1 MAIPIAAIAKKVAV
15 HLATKKETWTVISSI
30 IAGLLCLALLPV
42 MVLLSISGGLSQT
55 GNQQTDFGNMF
66 LQQLTNS
73 QQEQFSQ
80 MELAG
85 QAIVNELTKLGL
97 KEEIMKAQVIY
108 LTYFNEIEQPETFFK
123 DFTGCFLLA
132 RSEEELINLLNQNYN
147 LQINFDEYMRSISLI
162 EHITID
168 ENMFVNVK
176 IKNNIDLTKWVVNA
190 HETGWGYVPYTFGE
204 VLTNEK
210 YKLLKENYPSE
221 ITDSCD
227 KWLSHRTTDNFNLL
241 KSYLLYDFDNRVIA
255 TDNSAVLDM
264 TLQEL
269 YSSATKKGS
278 IESLPKTVGTAV
290 INGDITGI
298 YIGNDEVIYAKSI
311 DEGIVKEKISDGE
324 WTSWFEIPNV
334 QYGDE
339 GSFNN
344 EIDFADY
351 YNPNV
356 KNNLDLVKWAENACD
371 TQWGYVYGTY
381 GTVLDEKLLG
391 MKISQYPNDVGRYE
405 EFIRQ
410 NWHGKRT
417 ADCVGLIKGY
427 SWYDAESSEI
437 KIGSNGMPD
446 TGADGMFNIATVK
459 GTVDTMPEVP
469 GLAVWQEGH
478 IGIYVGN
485 GEVIEA
491 MNTKKGVVKT
501 KLLGREWTHWLQIP
515 YINYVEK
522 KE

>member
-55 GNQQTDFGNMF
+55 GTQQNDFGNIF
-66 LQQLTNS
+66 LQQLTPT

-123 DFTGCFLLA
+123 DFAGCFLSA
-132 RSEEELINLLNQNYN
+132 NSDEELIGLLNQTYN
-147 LQINFDEYMRSISLI
+147 LQIDFDEYMRSISLI
-162 EHITID
+162 RHVTID
-168 ENMFVNVK
+168 ENLFVNVK

-227 KWLSHRTTDNFNLL
+227 KWLSHRTTDNLNLL
-241 KSYLLYDFDNRVIA
+241 KSYLLYDFDGRVIA

-278 IESLPKTVGTAV
+278 IESLPKAVGTAV
-290 INGDITGI
+290 IKGDTIGI
-298 YIGNDEVIYAKSI
+298 YIGNDEVIYAKSV
-311 DEGIVKEKISDGE
+311 DEGIVKEKVSAGE
-324 WTSWFEIPNV
+324 WTSWFEIPLIT
-334 QYGDE
+334 YGFE
-339 GSFNN
+339 SNFNN
-344 EIDFADY
+344 KIDFSDCY
-351 YNPNV
+351 DPNV
-356 KNNLDLVKWAENACD
+356 KNNLDLVKWAENACESG
-371 TQWGYVYGTY
+371 WGYVYGTY
-381 GTVLDEKLLG
+381 GIVLDENFLQ
-391 MKISQYPNDVGRYE
+391 MKISQYHNEVGDYE
-405 EFIRQ
+405 EIIRQ
-410 NWHGKRT
+410 NWLGKRT

-427 SWYDAESSEI
+427 AWYDVESGEI
-437 KIGSNGMPD
+437 QVGSNGMPD
-446 TGADGMFNIATVK
+446 IGADGMFGSAKVK

-478 IGIYVGN
+478 IGIYIGN
-485 GEVIEA
+485 GDVIEA
-491 MNTKKGVVKT
+491 MNTRKGVVKT
-501 KLLGREWTHWLQIP
+501 KLSGRGWTHWLQIP
-515 YINYVEK
+515 YISYVEG